1 MEDEAVNTQPVQD
14 VQDTQEEQVEQPV
27 ETNVETETNEVEETQ
42 PSEQTGAPKEVE
54 DEEVIDDPT
63 SAYAPYVQPQP
74 YQFNQTD
81 GYVDPAE
88 VAAQIEQ
95 RVLQQVTFQR
105 QEAKQWESIEAK
117 YPQIKGDKDLRELIL
132 NQRIAEA
139 VQGKTGNLNKIADKV
154 MSRFSTAKSE
164 GRAEATVSKKVQKA
178 ASLETSTSNAGEQ
191 KGDDVMERISRGDQT
206 ATSELLNDWIS
217 KGLI

>member
-1 MEDEAVNTQPVQD
+1 MDNEASNTQPVQD
-14 VQDTQEEQVEQPV
+14 VQEEQNEQPV
-27 ETNVETETNEVEETQ
+27 ETNVETEENVSEEVNQETTEEVNT
-42 PSEQTGAPKEVE
+42 EEV
-54 DEEVIDDPT
+54 EEVIDDPV
-63 SAYAPYVQPQP
+63 SAYTPYVQPQP

-105 QEAKQWESIEAK
+105 QEAKQWETIEKK
-117 YPQIKGDKDLRELIL
+117 YPQVKADKDLRELIL

-139 VQGKTGNLNKIADKV
+139 VQGQAGNLNKIADRV
-154 MSRFSTAKSE
+154 MSKFSVAKSE
-164 GRAEATVSKKVQKA
+164 GRAEANVSKKVQKA

-191 KGDDVMERISRGDQT
+191 KGDDVMERISRGDQA

>member
-1 MEDEAVNTQPVQD
+1 MEDEALNTQPVQD
-14 VQDTQEEQVEQPV
+14 VSEEQNEQPV
-27 ETNVETETNEVEETQ
+27 ETNIETETTEVEEAQ
-42 PSEQTGAPKEVE
+42 QSETTEAPKEVE
-54 DEEVIDDPT
+54 DEVLDDPT
-63 SAYAPYVQPQP
+63 STYAPYVQPQP
-74 YQFNQTD
+74 YQFNQKD

-105 QEAKQWESIEAK
+105 QEAKQWESIEK
-117 YPQIKGDKDLRELIL
+117 KHPQVKTDKNLRELIL

-139 VQGKTGNLNKIADKV
+139 VQGKPGNLSKIADNL
-154 MSRFSTAKSE
+154 MSQFGTAKSE
-164 GRAEATVSKKVQKA
+164 GRAEANVSKKVQKA

-191 KGDDVMERISRGDQT
+191 KGNDVMDRISRGDQT

-217 KGLI
+217 RGLI

>member
-1 MEDEAVNTQPVQD
+1 MDNEAPNTQPVQE
-14 VQDTQEEQVEQPV
+14 VPEEQNEQPV
-27 ETNVETETNEVEETQ
+27 ENSIETVENVTEETQ
-42 PSEQTGAPKEVE
+42 ETNQETTEEVTTE
-54 DEEVIDDPT
+54 VADEVIDDPI
-63 SAYAPYVQPQP
+63 SAYTPYVQPQP
-74 YQFNQTD
+74 YQFNQQD

-105 QEAKQWESIEAK
+105 QEAKQWETIEKK
-117 YPQIKGDKDLRELIL
+117 YPQVKADKDLRELIL

-139 VQGKTGNLNKIADKV
+139 VQGQAGNLNKIADRV
-154 MSRFSTAKSE
+154 MSRFSSAKSE
-164 GRAEATVSKKVQKA
+164 GRAEANVSKKIQKA